1 MQAYL
6 KREPLQK
13 KLKTLIKNYP
23 AVAILGA
30 RQVGKSTL
38 AKKILTQFKKSV
50 YLDLQL
56 PRELNKLSDPE
67 AFFDLHKQGLICLDE
82 IQYKTNLFQILRGII
97 DQRKRN
103 GQFLILG
110 SASRDLIQQSSETLA
125 GRIAFLDITPF
136 DIQEVKEKHFH
147 KHWLRGGY
155 PLSFLSQSDDLSLE
169 WRYNYIRTFL
179 ERDIPQLGFNIPS
192 KTLER
197 FWKLLSHSQGQTL
210 NSSKLGE
217 ILGKSSHTIKNYI
230 DILEQAFV
238 VRTLKPYIKN
248 IKKRLVKSPKIYIR
262 DTGLLHAH
270 LNIETSDELFG
281 HPIYGSSFE
290 SYVIEN
296 ICHNLKNWNHYFYR
310 TSSGTELD
318 LVLEKAGKLVAI
330 EIKASTSAKPSRGFW
345 NGIEDIKADKK
356 YIIAP
361 IKDTYPIQNNVIVT
375 HLSSFLKEHSM
386 GKSDASKKIV

>member
-1 MQAYL
+1 MQSYL
-6 KREPLQK
+6 KRDHLQK
-13 KLKTLIKNYP
+13 KLKMLLKNYP
-23 AVAILGA
+23 AVALLGA

-38 AKKILTQFKKSV
+38 AKEALTQFKRSV
-50 YLDLQL
+50 YLDLEL
-56 PRELNKLSDPE
+56 TRELNKLSDPE
-67 AFFDLHKQGLICLDE
+67 AFFELHKQSLICLDE
-82 IQYKTNLFQILRGII
+82 IQYKPNLFQILRGVI
-97 DQRKRN
+97 DQRKRK

-125 GRIAFLDITPF
+125 GRIAFLDVTPF
-136 DIQEVKEKHFH
+136 DIQEVEGKRFY

-155 PLSFLSQSDDLSLE
+155 PLSFLSQSDNLSLE

-179 ERDIPQLGFNIPS
+179 ERDIPQLGFNIPA

-230 DILEQAFV
+230 DILEQTFI
-238 VRTLKPYIKN
+238 VRSLKPYIKN
-248 IKKRLVKSPKIYIR
+248 VKKRLVKSPKIYIR

-296 ICHNLKNWNHYFYR
+296 ICYNLKNWNPYFYR
-310 TSSGTELD
+310 TSSGAELD
-318 LVLEKAGKLVAI
+318 LVLEKAGKIIVV
-330 EIKASTSAKPSRGFW
+330 EVKASTSAKPSRGFW
-345 NGIEDIKADKK
+345 NAIEDIQADKK

-361 IKDTYPIQNNVIVT
+361 IKDTYPIQNNVTVT
-375 HLSSFLKEHSM
+375 HVSAFLKSM
-386 GKSDASKKIV
+386 MS